1 MLDLD
6 PDTRPE
12 ASSQTD
18 QISTRGSIVVATIL
32 ILIGVITLYDS
43 ASYTDIDSKV
53 FPQTSAL
60 ALMLFSALAIGK
72 QIIQPTMVSGIEVGV
87 WWRRLLLV
95 SSMLLACALMP
106 YTGLLI
112 ACIVTFVLGL
122 IASMHDQWTQKKAM
136 VYFLSGLSI
145 IVCFYTLFKFVL
157 HVPLP

>member
-12 ASSQTD
+12 ANIQTD

>member
-1 MLDLD
+1 MTDLD
-6 PDTRPE
+6 IDTSPE
-12 ASSQTD
+12 ITNNMDKSSTL
-18 QISTRGSIVVATIL
+18 GSILVASVL
-32 ILIGVITLYDS
+32 ILIGFITLYDA

-53 FPQTSAL
+53 FPQTSAI
-60 ALMLFSALAIGK
+60 ALILFSTLAIGK

-87 WWRRLLLV
+87 WWRRLTLV
-95 SSMLLACALMP
+95 ASMLLACALMP

>member
-1 MLDLD
+1 MTDLD
-6 PDTRPE
+6 IDTSPE
-12 ASSQTD
+12 ITNNMDKSSTL
-18 QISTRGSIVVATIL
+18 GSILVASVL
-32 ILIGVITLYDS
+32 ILIGFITLYDA

-53 FPQTSAL
+53 FPQTSAI
-60 ALMLFSALAIGK
+60 ALILFSTLAIGK

>member
-6 PDTRPE
+6 PDTRSE
-12 ASSQTD
+12 THSQTA
-18 QISTRGSIVVATIL
+18 QRSRLGSIVVATIL
-32 ILIGVITLYDS
+32 IIIGVITLYDT

-60 ALMLFSALAIGK
+60 ALILFSALAIGK
-72 QIIQPTMVSGIEVGV
+72 QIIQPTTVSGIEVGV
-87 WWRRLLLV
+87 WWRRLALV
-95 SSMLLACALMP
+95 SSMLLACAIMP

-136 VYFLSGLSI
+136 IYFLSGVSI

>member
-12 ASSQTD
+12 ANSQTD

-95 SSMLLACALMP
+95 SSML
-106 YTGLLI
+106 
-112 ACIVTFVLGL
+112 
-122 IASMHDQWTQKKAM
+122 
-136 VYFLSGLSI
+136 
-145 IVCFYTLFKFVL
+145 
-157 HVPLP
+157 